1 MKNRHQRQALL
12 LWLLTCR
19 PIGID
24 SSVVRETGEV
34 RRRVADL
41 VQLATDGDVGSDDVL
56 AGQASLPDL
65 GVTSLGYLRLID
77 ALERE
82 FGVDIDTTAPLATLD
97 DVVGQLT

>member
-1 MKNRHQRQALL
+1 MSASTLALVL
-12 LWLLTCR
+12 VTFRL
-19 PIGID
+19 IGID
-24 SSVVRETGEV
+24 SPVVRETGEV
-34 RRRVADL
+34 RRRVAVL

-56 AGQASLPDL
+56 AGRASLPDL

-97 DVVGQLT
+97 DVVDQLT